1 MNWEIIRLIFEES
14 YTLGKL
20 SCSGKFVCYTLEP
33 RCIDWA
39 TEQKV
44 PGKTAIPAGVY
55 NVCMCWSPK
64 FKRKMP
70 YLMNVPHFEGIMFHT
85 GNTAERDSKGCILV
99 GLENLRGVILRS
111 KEAFNKIMEKMEY
124 ARKSNQNITL
134 TIK

>member
-1 MNWEIIRLIFEES
+1 
-14 YTLGKL
+14 
-20 SCSGKFVCYTLEP
+20 
-33 RCIDWA
+33 
-39 TEQKV
+39 
-44 PGKTAIPAGVY
+44 
-55 NVCMCWSPK
+55 
-64 FKRKMP
+64 MP